1 VRNDRKTMPRSG
13 VRASATVVGIATAL
27 AAGPALAN
35 RSHFIERGETL
46 EHIARQYD
54 CSVEEIQR
62 ANHIDTTLII
72 AGKTLKIP
80 ACKADDRVAAVDA
93 GDKPVRRS
101 ETKKVAVT
109 VVEGQSVGE
118 PWDGELHD
126 GVRLHL
132 GDGFKIRRPKRAWG
146 ASHAVAQV
154 ERALGSIHAKFPSAH
169 TLAIGDMSQRD
180 GGQIS
185 DHHSHQS
192 GRDIDIGLYFTKVPD
207 DYPDSFHRY
216 NDDLDLK
223 KTWYLLQAFAKTADD
238 DTGVQKIY
246 MDFSLQGKLYKWALD
261 HDVPRGYLD
270 DLFQFPH
277 GRGAREGLVRHEPN
291 HDDHFHVRF
300 KCPPDDDECES

>member
-1 VRNDRKTMPRSG
+1 MPRLG
-13 VRASATVVGIATAL
+13 IRASATIAGVFTAL

-80 ACKADDRVAAVDA
+80 SCKTTVAAVDA
-93 GDKPVRRS
+93 QDAKPARRS
-101 ETKKVAVT
+101 GEKKKVAIA

-154 ERALGSIHAKFPSAH
+154 ERALNSIHAKFPSAH

-185 DHHSHQS
+185 DHHSHQT
-192 GRDIDIGLYFTKVPD
+192 GRDIDIGLYFTKLPD

-223 KTWYLLQAFAKTADD
+223 KTWYLLQAFAKTADED
-238 DTGVQKIY
+238 
-246 MDFSLQGKLYKWALD
+246 
-261 HDVPRGYLD
+261 
-270 DLFQFPH
+270 
-277 GRGAREGLVRHEPN
+277 
-291 HDDHFHVRF
+291 
-300 KCPPDDDECES
+300 